1 MEHVNT
7 QKYRQDRSVV
17 AGTNTPERGRRESK
31 VVSPRPSQKTTTS
44 KGPPVPPQPD
54 SPAPILPDIT

>member
-31 VVSPRPSQKTTTS
+31 VVSVKANSNACLLVADPLKLDP
-44 KGPPVPPQPD
+44 
-54 SPAPILPDIT
+54 